1 MIRLTRLNGK
11 QFVLNCELIRSIEA
25 TPDTVIT
32 LTLGD
37 KLMVLEDV
45 DAVIEA
51 TLLFKQRI
59 NQKVINPETSCLE
72 QQG

>member
-11 QFVLNCELIRSIEA
+11 DFMLNCELIKSIEA

-32 LTLGD
+32 LTQGE
-37 KLMVLEDV
+37 KLMVLEKV

-51 TLLFKQRI
+51 TVAYRQRI
-59 NQKVINPETSCLE
+59 FRSPPEVLNNE
-72 QQG
+72 